1 LLTGELSV
9 KRLFSELTADAT
21 SPKLVSALAIG
32 LVIGVLVVVVEVS
45 FAAMIFSGPL
55 ASLATRGAGLTL
67 FGALVMCAYLTLS
80 SSFRSTIGIPQDVP
94 LAVLASLGAAVMAA
108 LGQVPPEAAFMTMV
122 AILGLST
129 LFTGVSFA
137 LIGQFG
143 LSNFFR
149 FIPYPVVGGF
159 LAGSG
164 WLLTKGGISVMSP
177 ISPGLE
183 TLPQLFS
190 ESALWSWGPGVAY
203 AVLLFMVMRRWSH
216 FLILP
221 GSIVLFTG
229 IYYVAF
235 QILGLSIL
243 EAKEAGILLSGVPT
257 GGLWPAF
264 TPAELGDV
272 RWDLVLSQLPGIA
285 TVMLVT
291 LICLLL
297 NLSGLE
303 LGSGH
308 NVDLNREF
316 RDAGIANLLGGL
328 GGSSPGGQ
336 TLSLSLMCYVTGAY
350 TRLTGLIAAVV
361 TGGVLFLGGGVLEYF
376 PLPMLGGLLVFLG
389 ITFMHDWLVASRRKL
404 PWADFAILVCIF
416 LVIGFSGFLEGVA
429 VGLVA
434 TVILFVVRFS
444 RVDVIRNRFSVATR
458 SSRKKRPIPHRTILQ
473 TEGERMQGYEL
484 GGYIF
489 FGSASPLGERLHKGL
504 EATPPPWCVLL
515 DFTDVSGF
523 DVSAVNAFRQFIA
536 TAHSHDIPTV
546 LTSAPKR
553 FLDMLSPTLSQ
564 QEREA
569 MVIAKDMDHGLEVC
583 EDIVIARQE
592 EVLTGQDQ
600 SRDTLF
606 AQSVDDMMVHLD
618 RQAAFEALT
627 EQLAPWLRDRT
638 FEPGDILVAKGEE
651 PAGLQLLVSGAATAQ
666 DPDSGVRFA
675 NLGPGDILAPQAAFG
690 SHAAMEH
697 IVADGPCRTM
707 ELTPEARTLLEQE
720 APSLA
725 LELDRYLISTFTTT
739 T

>member
-1 LLTGELSV
+1 M
-9 KRLFSELTADAT
+9 KRLYSELIADAT

-32 LVIGVLVVVVEVS
+32 LVVGVLLVVIEVS

-80 SSFRSTIGIPQDVP
+80 SSFRSTISIPQDVP
-94 LAVLASLGAAVMAA
+94 LAVLASLGAAVMAT

-129 LFTGVSFA
+129 LLTGASFA
-137 LIGQFG
+137 LIGHFG

-164 WLLTKGGISVMSP
+164 LLLAKGGVSVMSA

-183 TLPQLFS
+183 TLPLLFS
-190 ESALWSWGPGVAY
+190 ESALWQWGPGVAY
-203 AVLLFMVMRRWSH
+203 ALLLFMVMKRWSH

-221 GSIVLFTG
+221 GSIVLITG
-229 IYYVAF
+229 LYYGAF
-235 QILGLSIL
+235 QMLGLSVL

-264 TPAELGDV
+264 SPAELGDV
-272 RWDLVLSQLPGIA
+272 RWDIVLSLLPGIA
-285 TVMLVT
+285 TVILVT

-297 NLSGLE
+297 NLNGLE
-303 LGSGH
+303 LGSGR
-308 NVDLNREF
+308 NLDLNREF
-316 RDAGIANLLGGL
+316 RDAGIANLLAGL

-336 TLSLSLMCYVTGAY
+336 TLSLSLMCFVTGAY

-361 TGGVLFLGGGVLEYF
+361 AGAVLFLGGGVLEYF

-389 ITFMHDWLVASRRKL
+389 ITFMHDWLVASCRKL
-404 PWADFAILVCIF
+404 PWPDFSILVCIF
-416 LVIGFSGFLEGVA
+416 LVIGFTGFLEGVA

-434 TVILFVVRFS
+434 TVILFVIRFS

-489 FGSASPLGERLHKGL
+489 FGSASPLGERLHKKL

-523 DVSAVNAFRQFIA
+523 DVSAVNTFRQFIA
-536 TAHSHDIPTV
+536 TAHSHGIRTV

-569 MVIAKDMDHGLEVC
+569 MVVTEDMDWGLEAC
-583 EDIVIARQE
+583 EEIIITRQE
-592 EVLTGQDQ
+592 QIPVDQGQ

-606 AQSVDDMMVHLD
+606 AQSVDDMMAHLD

-638 FEPGDILVAKGEE
+638 FEPCDTLVAKGEE
-651 PAGLQLLVSGAATAQ
+651 SAGLQLLVSGAATAQ

-675 NLGPGDILAPQAAFG
+675 NLGPGDVLTPQAAFRT
-690 SHAAMEH
+690 HAAKEH
-697 IVADGPCRTM
+697 IVADAPCRTM

-725 LELDRYLISTFTTT
+725 LELDRYLISTFTMTT
-739 T
+739 